1 MRIDVDLVVYS
12 QFAPAGGTHGKLMI
26 RRTHIRSHTA
36 KEFSSICAIGDTTPS
51 RSDIPSHLCGSLNGY
66 WLFLTSGQRL
76 EWLLKSP
83 RYLRT
88 SLIHTQSYELVRI
101 LSNSG
106 GFVYWGTDHMR
117 ARLQGLGELSL
128 IEVVTSEGSG
138 KESQEESKD
147 EQDRSRL

>member
-1 MRIDVDLVVYS
+1 MCSSDL
-12 QFAPAGGTHGKLMI
+12 
-26 RRTHIRSHTA
+26 
-36 KEFSSICAIGDTTPS
+36 
-51 RSDIPSHLCGSLNGY
+51 
-66 WLFLTSGQRL
+66 
-76 EWLLKSP
+76 
-83 RYLRT
+83 
-88 SLIHTQSYELVRI
+88 ELVRI